1 MHSYHHLPHTHGQQG
16 PASWVPPKPEKAF
29 RCWLAGFVNL
39 SALSHEP
46 TKTAPGPRP
55 RRWKDSKHLKETG
68 KCSFL
73 QSGQQSRFIP
83 THFPSQDHSSQQ
95 RALCTSNRAN
105 GVYLQAQHRPVSHPA
120 SASVVKQRNS
130 RRRSRAGP
138 EGPRSENQA
147 KFNGLDV
154 VGMPRLQELEIC
166 IRSRSKNRCIS
177 ACVHHHIHSHSQSI
191 ILRLQSVCENIAPRH
206 RQLDTEYNGE
216 SWEYPS

>member
-1 MHSYHHLPHTHGQQG
+1 MQLRAWPALHSYHHLPHTHGQQG
-16 PASWVPPKPEKAF
+16 PASWVPPKPEKAL

-138 EGPRSENQA
+138 EGLGARGA
-147 KFNGLDV
+147 K
-154 VGMPRLQELEIC
+154 
-166 IRSRSKNRCIS
+166 IRPSPTASTLS
-177 ACVHHHIHSHSQSI
+177 ACRAYKSLKSVSDHDQRTAASVRACTTTFTATASQ
-191 ILRLQSVCENIAPRH
+191 
-206 RQLDTEYNGE
+206 
-216 SWEYPS
+216 